1 MSVRYTGGSVGRF
14 TFAHANRLSD
24 AADSIETRQPESPK
38 QLKFGAAPIVAV
50 LTSRAPG
57 QWFGS
62 GSTAR
67 EVWNWTEAG
76 VALVGGS
83 RRITSYARGIDS
95 TEFGEMP
102 EGRAVLVSGTAKTGD
117 IVTLFP
123 LNDETD
129 ESWYAF
135 EGKVLASNVL
145 LEIVAYE
152 LKEDLSDGPKR
163 VWIYSVQPRKIR
175 YDGIVNIE
183 PWDEMKNGFALNTY
197 EISGMLSSWGHGQQI
212 EFSNLGTLTPGPI
225 SGYITGTLTD
235 AGSGVDDATYIFE
248 AANPMIPECAADEAP
263 LDSPSGILK
272 RGI

>member
-24 AADSIETRQPESPK
+24 AADAIETRQPESPK

-50 LTSRAPG
+50 LVSRAPG

-62 GSTAR
+62 GLTAR

-76 VALVGGS
+76 VTLVGGS
-83 RRITSYARGIDS
+83 RRIASYARGIDS

-102 EGRAVLVSGTAKTGD
+102 EGRAVLVSGTAKPGE

-135 EGKVLASNVL
+135 VGRPVAVGTATMLSLADEPTEITPGKFRYMAQ
-145 LEIVAYE
+145 
-152 LKEDLSDGPKR
+152 P
-163 VWIYSVQPRKIR
+163 IYINESAQT
-175 YDGIVNIE
+175 
-183 PWDEMKNGFALNTY
+183 ALNTAMPPGVAFNVY
-197 EISGMLSSWGHGQQI
+197 ELSELHNQQTEFDNPPSRMLRDGPVKGPVVGVLA
-212 EFSNLGTLTPGPI
+212 NDPTLPPV
-225 SGYITGTLTD
+225 Y
-235 AGSGVDDATYIFE
+235 VFDAT
-248 AANPMIPECAADEAP
+248 APLIPECGGPVPGAFGN
-263 LDSPSGILK
+263 LLGGNL
-272 RGI
+272 